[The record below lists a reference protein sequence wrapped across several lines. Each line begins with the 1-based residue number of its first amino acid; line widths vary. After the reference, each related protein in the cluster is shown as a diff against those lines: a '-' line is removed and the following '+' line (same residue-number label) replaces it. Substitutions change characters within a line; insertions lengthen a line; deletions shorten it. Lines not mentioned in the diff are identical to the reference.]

1 MMISSDTTV
10 EVKETVVD
18 FDEIERYESGLQSF
32 LDGKMDADRFM
43 AFRLQHGIYG
53 QRQPGLHMVRIK
65 LPGGQLA
72 PHQLTAIADIVEQHS
87 QHDKADITTRQD
99 IQLHFVPVAETGTVM
114 RKLGEA
120 GLTTREACGNTV
132 RNITKCHLAGICP
145 KEHVDVE
152 PFVQASLR
160 RFLRNPLTQAMPR
173 KFKFSFSGCEQD
185 CAQGMINDIGIVAT
199 RKEHRHG
206 FKVLAGGGLGHKPR
220 HAIVL
225 EAFIEESEL
234 LPSIEAVLAL
244 HNRYSDRKRRAKS
257 RLKFLVERF
266 GEAGFLEKYREE
278 LSRTRAAFENQ
289 SLPAGNWS
297 LPGDGGTPVPEVN
310 LRKVTEQKQAGR
322 FVFPISVPL
331 GELGIGQLRGIAKHA
346 AESGIRDIRCT
357 QEQNLLLVN
366 VSEESV
372 ETLRPLLKALDL
384 GEPQPGDNVVSCP
397 GTSTCRLGI
406 TASKQ
411 AAPKLNGGSHDLRLR
426 VSGCHNGCAQPET
439 GDIGIY
445 GEGKRIQ
452 GRLIPH
458 YQIYFGGSGCG
469 DGALGIKGPTI
480 PAMLI
485 GTAIRRMHRAFD
497 QEHKQNETFF
507 AWSRRSGKEYF
518 ANLLED
524 LKKITPEDLDFLARD
539 HGENEQFRVEQ
550 FGGGECAGADQ
561 GIVAAN
567 FAEAAHERNYRIA
580 FVMQRKYDEAIE
592 CAEQMLRLLGR
603 SLQFLADQPQS
614 DSLNEIAA
622 RLRSD
627 SAKTAESGEELS
639 RLAGELE
646 ALKGS
651 SFEESR
657 FNQLNE
663 RLDRWMWKAA
673 ETCQKLDPQLDLAAT
688 LPTPLGH
695 K

>member
-1 MMISSDTTV
+1 MTLSSS
-10 EVKETVVD
+10 VVD
-18 FDEIERYESGLQSF
+18 FEEIERYESGLQSF
-32 LDGKMDADRFM
+32 LDGSMDADRFM

-65 LPGGQLA
+65 LPGGQLV
-72 PHQLTAIADIVEQHS
+72 PPQLDAIADIVEQYS
-87 QHDKADITTRQD
+87 GHDKADITTRQD
-99 IQLHFVPVAETGTVM
+99 IQLHHVPVADTGKVM

-132 RNITKCHLAGICP
+132 RNITKCHLAGVCP

-152 PFVQASLR
+152 PFVQAALR

-185 CAQGMINDIGIVAT
+185 CAQGMINDIGIIAT
-199 RKEHRHG
+199 RKDGRPG
-206 FKVLAGGGLGHKPR
+206 FRILAGGGLGHKPR

-225 EAFIEESEL
+225 ENFIEESEL
-234 LPSIEAVLAL
+234 LPTVEAILAL

-278 LSRTRAAFENQ
+278 LSRTRAAFENEAM
-289 SLPAGNWS
+289 PAGNWS
-297 LPGDGGTPVPEVN
+297 EAGDGNQPIPQVN
-310 LRKVTEQKQAGR
+310 LRTVMEQKQTGL

-331 GELGIGQLRGIAKHA
+331 GELNIGQLRGIAQYA
-346 AESGIRDIRCT
+346 TELGVEDIRCT

-366 VSEESV
+366 VAETAVEELRNRIA
-372 ETLRPLLKALDL
+372 TLEL
-384 GEPQPGDNVVSCP
+384 GEPRAGDNIVSCP

-406 TASKQ
+406 TASKK
-411 AAPKLNGGSHDLRLR
+411 AAPKLSGGSHDLRLR

-458 YQIYFGGSGCG
+458 YQIYFGGDGSGNG
-469 DGALGIKGPTI
+469 ELGIKGPTI

-485 GTAIRRMHRAFD
+485 GTAVRRMHQTYDR
-497 QEHKQNETFF
+497 EREQNETFF
-507 AWSRRSGKEYF
+507 TWSRRKGAEFF
-518 ANLLED
+518 ANLLSD
-524 LKKITPEDLDFLARD
+524 LKEITADDLDFLARD
-539 HGENEQFRVEQ
+539 HGESEQFRVEQ

-561 GIVAAN
+561 GVVAAN

-580 FVMQRKYDEAIE
+580 FVMQRKYDDAIE

-603 SLQFLADQPQS
+603 SLQFLLDQPQS
-614 DSLNEIAA
+614 DTLEEIAA
-622 RLRSD
+622 QLQEGPPE
-627 SAKTAESGEELS
+627 AAEAGKELIGIV
-639 RLAGELE
+639 AELD
-646 ALKGS
+646 ALKGD
-651 SFEESR
+651 SFDEPR
-657 FNQLNE
+657 FGQLTE
-663 RLDRWMWKAA
+663 RMDGWMWKAA
-673 ETCQKLDPQLDLAAT
+673 GICQKLDPQLDLAAT
-688 LPTPLGH
+688 LPTPIGH

>member
-1 MMISSDTTV
+1 MALSS
-10 EVKETVVD
+10 TVVD
-18 FDEIERYESGLQSF
+18 FEEIERYESGLQSF
-32 LDGKMDADRFM
+32 LDGSMDADRFM

-65 LPGGQLA
+65 LPGGQLV
-72 PHQLTAIADIVEQHS
+72 PLQLAAIADIVEQYS
-87 QHDKADITTRQD
+87 QHDKAEITTRQD
-99 IQLHFVPVAETGTVM
+99 IQLHFVPVAETGKVM

-145 KEHVDVE
+145 KEHVDVA
-152 PFVQASLR
+152 PFVQAALC

-185 CAQGMINDIGIVAT
+185 CAQGMINDLGIIAT
-199 RKEHRHG
+199 RQNHRSG
-206 FKVLAGGGLGHKPR
+206 FKVMAGGGLGHKPR

-225 EAFIEESEL
+225 EEFIEESEL
-234 LPSIEAVLAL
+234 LPTIEAVLAL

-278 LSRTRAAFENQ
+278 LSRTRAAFKNETTPTG
-289 SLPAGNWS
+289 SWS
-297 LPGDGGTPVPEVN
+297 HPGDGSTPIPQVN
-310 LRKVTEQKQAGR
+310 LRTVMEQKQPGH
-322 FVFPISVPL
+322 FVFPVSVPL
-331 GELGIGQLRGIAKHA
+331 GELSIAQLRGIAQHA
-346 AESGIRDIRCT
+346 TELGIEDMRCT

-366 VSEESV
+366 ATDDAVEELRTRLA
-372 ETLRPLLKALDL
+372 TLGL
-384 GEPQPGDNVVSCP
+384 GEPKAGDNIVSCP

-458 YQIYFGGSGCG
+458 YQIYFGGNGCG

-485 GTAIRRMHRAFD
+485 GTAVRRMHQTFD
-497 QEHKQNETFF
+497 REHAQNETFF
-507 AWSRRSGKEYF
+507 TWSRRKGAEFFTS
-518 ANLLED
+518 LLSD
-524 LKKITPEDLDFLARD
+524 LKEINAADLDFLARD

-561 GIVAAN
+561 GVVAAN

-580 FVMQRKYDEAIE
+580 FVMQRKNDEAIE
-592 CAEQMLRLLGR
+592 CAEQMLRLLGN
-603 SLQFLADQPQS
+603 SLLFLADQPQS
-614 DSLNEIAA
+614 DALDEIAA
-622 RLRSD
+622 RLQSSSPD
-627 SAKTAESGEELS
+627 TKEVGIEL
-639 RLAGELE
+639 AQIITELE
-646 ALKGS
+646 TLKGD
-651 SFEESR
+651 SFDEPR
-657 FNQLNE
+657 FNELTGQMDN
-663 RLDRWMWKAA
+663 WMWKAA
-673 ETCQKLDPQLDLAAT
+673 EICQKLDPQLDLAAT
-688 LPTPLGH
+688 LPTPVGH

>member
-1 MMISSDTTV
+1 MALSS
-10 EVKETVVD
+10 TVVD
-18 FDEIERYESGLQSF
+18 FEEIKRYESGLQSF
-32 LDGKMDADRFM
+32 LDDRMDADRFM

-65 LPGGQLA
+65 LPGGQLT
-72 PHQLTAIADIVEQHS
+72 PSQLDAIADIVEQYS
-87 QHDKADITTRQD
+87 QHDKAEITTRQD
-99 IQLHFVPVAETGTVM
+99 IQLHFVPVAETGKVM

-199 RKEHRHG
+199 RKDGTPG
-206 FKVLAGGGLGHKPR
+206 FRVLAGGGLGHKPR

-225 EAFIEESEL
+225 EEFIEESEL
-234 LPSIEAVLAL
+234 LPTVEAVLAL

-266 GEAGFLEKYREE
+266 GEAEFLEKYREE
-278 LSRTRAAFENQ
+278 LSRTRAAFKNETM
-289 SLPAGNWS
+289 PAGNWS
-297 LPGDGGTPVPEVN
+297 QPGNGSQPVPPVN
-310 LRKVTEQKQAGR
+310 LRTVMEQKQGGL

-331 GELGIGQLRGIAKHA
+331 GELGIEQLRGIARHA
-346 AESGIRDIRCT
+346 AELGIEDIRCT
-357 QEQNLLLVN
+357 QEQNLLLANIADATVK
-366 VSEESV
+366 E
-372 ETLRPLLKALDL
+372 LRSRIATLDL
-384 GEPQPGDNVVSCP
+384 GEPKAGDNIVSCP

-406 TASKQ
+406 TASKE
-411 AAPKLNGGSHDLRLR
+411 AAPKLSGGSHDLRLR

-458 YQIYFGGSGCG
+458 YQIYFGGNGCG
-469 DGALGIKGPTI
+469 DGELGIKGPTV

-485 GTAIRRMHRAFD
+485 GTAVRRMHQTYDR
-497 QEHKQNETFF
+497 ERKQNETFF
-507 AWSRRSGKEYF
+507 TWSRRNGADFFS
-518 ANLLED
+518 NLLSD
-524 LKKITPEDLDFLARD
+524 LKEITADDLDFLARD

-561 GIVAAN
+561 GVVAAN

-603 SLQFLADQPQS
+603 SLQFLVNQPQS
-614 DSLNEIAA
+614 DNLEEIAA
-622 RLRSD
+622 QLQSG
-627 SAKTAESGEELS
+627 SSETAEAGNT
-639 RLAGELE
+639 LARIIAELE
-646 ALKGS
+646 ALKGD
-651 SFEESR
+651 SFDEPR
-657 FNQLNE
+657 FSQLTE
-663 RLDRWMWKAA
+663 QVDDWMWKAA
-673 ETCQKLDPQLDLAAT
+673 GICQKLDPQLDLTST
-688 LPTPLGH
+688 LPTPVGH

>member
-1 MMISSDTTV
+1 MTLSSTS
-10 EVKETVVD
+10 TVVD
-18 FDEIERYESGLQSF
+18 FEEIERYESGLQSF
-32 LDGKMDADRFM
+32 LDGSMDADRFM

-72 PHQLTAIADIVEQHS
+72 PPQLAAIADIVEYHS
-87 QHDKADITTRQD
+87 QHDKAEITTRQD
-99 IQLHFVPVAETGTVM
+99 IQLHFVPVAETGKVM

-132 RNITKCHLAGICP
+132 RNITKCHLAGTCP

-152 PFVQASLR
+152 PFVQAALR

-185 CAQGMINDIGIVAT
+185 CAQGMINDIGVIAT
-199 RKEHRHG
+199 RNGNRAG
-206 FKVLAGGGLGHKPR
+206 FKVVAGGGLGHKPR

-225 EAFIEESEL
+225 EEFLEESEL
-234 LPSIEAVLAL
+234 LPTIEAVIAL
-244 HNRYSDRKRRAKS
+244 HNRYSDRKRRARS

-266 GEAGFLEKYREE
+266 GEEGFLGKYREE
-278 LSRTRAAFENQ
+278 LSRTRAAFENETI
-289 SLPAGNWS
+289 PTGNWS
-297 LPGDGGTPVPEVN
+297 QPGSGNIPAPEVN
-310 LRKVTEQKQAGR
+310 LRTVLEQKQAGR
-322 FVFPISVPL
+322 FVFPVSVPL
-331 GELGIGQLRGIAKHA
+331 GELSIAQLRGIAQFA
-346 AESGIRDIRCT
+346 AELGIKDIRCA
-357 QEQNLLLVN
+357 QEQNLLLTG
-366 VSEESV
+366 VSNNSIKEFRALLTTIDLSEPES
-372 ETLRPLLKALDL
+372 
-384 GEPQPGDNVVSCP
+384 GDNIVSCP

-411 AAPKLNGGSHDLRLR
+411 AVPKLNGGSHDLRLR

-469 DGALGIKGPTI
+469 DGALGIKGPTV

-485 GTAIRRMHRAFD
+485 GTAVRRMHQTYDR
-497 QEHKQNETFF
+497 ERNQNDNFF
-507 AWSRRSGKEYF
+507 TWSRRNGADFF
-518 ANLLED
+518 ANLLSD
-524 LKKITPEDLDFLARD
+524 LKEITTDDLDFLARD

-561 GIVAAN
+561 GIVASN

-603 SLQFLADQPQS
+603 SLQFLANQSQS
-614 DSLNEIAA
+614 DALTEIAA
-622 RLRSD
+622 RLQRD
-627 SAKTAESGEELS
+627 SPETAKPGEELTQII
-639 RLAGELE
+639 RKLE
-646 ALKGS
+646 ALKGD
-651 SFEESR
+651 SFDESG
-657 FNQLNE
+657 FNQLTEQMDN
-663 RLDRWMWKAA
+663 WMWKAA
-673 ETCQKLDPQLDLAAT
+673 EVCQKLDPQLDLTAT
-688 LPTPLGH
+688 LPTPIGH